1 MKTRKQIYVSSSYI
15 LISFSLSSMHY
26 RKRAIDA
33 DYSFFL
39 INKFVTEIK
48 SIIRREQTLCRVP
61 FFKTLFGMHTHISVR
76 GVQKG

>member
-1 MKTRKQIYVSSSYI
+1 MKSRKQIYVSSSYI
-15 LISFSLSSMHY
+15 LTSFSSSSMHY
-26 RKRAIDA
+26 RKRTVNA

-48 SIIRREQTLCRVP
+48 SIVQREQTLCRDS
-61 FFKTLFGMHTHISVR
+61 FFRTLFGMHTHISVR